1 MRDLLRS
8 RADLGAT
15 VLLSSHLL
23 HEIEV
28 VADDLVVI
36 GNGRIVAQG
45 TKDDLL
51 ATAGTHVRSLQT
63 DQLAAALSAAGIAFT
78 ATGTGAGSGT
88 LRIEADP
95 EPVGRI
101 AHQAGIALIELR
113 AADGAGLEE
122 MFLQLTADTQREGAA
137 A

>member
-1 MRDLLRS
+1 
-8 RADLGAT
+8 
-15 VLLSSHLL
+15 
-23 HEIEV
+23 
-28 VADDLVVI
+28 
-36 GNGRIVAQG
+36 
-45 TKDDLL
+45 
-51 ATAGTHVRSLQT
+51 
-63 DQLAAALSAAGIAFT
+63 LSAAGIAFT
-78 ATGTGAGSGT
+78 ATGPGTGAGSGT

-95 EPVGRI
+95 ESVGRI